1 MAAARVTPSATH
13 ATVAERR
20 TPTSAMPPTA
30 SNPPPTTELPAP
42 SGPRPMVKV
51 GEASFEVEVAETPE
65 SRAQGL
71 SGREPLADGR
81 GMLFVFK
88 NEGVRTFWMKE
99 MNFPLDMVW
108 IDAACTV
115 VDISR
120 DVPQPDPNQAL
131 ADLPT
136 YGPAIPVLYVLEIDA
151 GVSDSMELGA
161 GDSVSFTG
169 ALEGKYGC

>member
-1 MAAARVTPSATH
+1 MTPSANH
-13 ATVAERR
+13 AAIAERR
-20 TPTSAMPPTA
+20 TPTSVMPTTA
-30 SNPPPTTELPAP
+30 SNPPPPTELPAP

-71 SGREPLADGR
+71 SGRDPLADGS

-108 IDAACTV
+108 IDAACTL

-120 DVPQPDPNQAL
+120 DVPQPDPNQTL

-136 YGPAIPVLYVLEIDA
+136 YGPAIPVLYVLEINA
-151 GVSDSMELGA
+151 GVSDSVGLGA

-169 ALEGKYGC
+169 ALEGRYGC

>member
-1 MAAARVTPSATH
+1 MAAERVTPSATH
-13 ATVAERR
+13 AAIAERR

-30 SNPPPTTELPAP
+30 SNPPPPTELPAP

-71 SGREPLADGR
+71 SGREVLPDGT
-81 GMLFVFK
+81 GMLFMFK

-108 IDAACTV
+108 IDAACTLV
-115 VDISR
+115 EISR
-120 DVPQPDPNQAL
+120 DVPQPDPNQTL

-136 YGPAIPVLYVLEIDA
+136 YGPAIPVLYMLEINA
-151 GVSDSMELGA
+151 GVSDSMGLGT